1 MEAGKFIGLGAGSGG
16 AYWDRDNILAVAQ
29 YSPQDALAKAMR
41 VPFAPF
47 LLPIVNTFSDS
58 TTLQGN
64 PQTFQGNANI
74 GATGLGGEPSIVD
87 GIIFEIDAP
96 DAFAGNVLKPV
107 SDFFYGLNS
116 GIQATMMVDGAPK
129 YTVAPFPVPLRSL
142 CTFINESWPSGWV
155 LNHNQSIIMQFYQT
169 IPVPYPP
176 VTVTCTFRMWQ
187 PIDTAGI
194 FVQMTTGEAYARLA
208 AMGLDVSSAAQPV
221 NR

>member
-29 YSPQDALAKAMR
+29 YSPQIALAKAMR

-47 LLPIVNTFSDS
+47 ILPIANTFADATNLTS
-58 TTLQGN
+58 N

-87 GIIFEIDAP
+87 GMIFEIDAP
-96 DAFAGNVLKPV
+96 NAFAGNVLKPV

-129 YTVAPFPVPLRSL
+129 YTVAPFYTPLRML
-142 CTFINESWPSGWV
+142 CTYINESWPSGWV
-155 LNHNQSIIMQFYQT
+155 LNHNQSIIMQFYQA
-169 IPVPYPP
+169 IPIPYPP
-176 VTVTCTFRMWQ
+176 VTITVGFRMWQ

-208 AMGLDVSSAAQPV
+208 SLGYDVSSAAQPV